1 MFKLIAAQ
9 REAAKQREEEELEEK
24 REEENQEFDFE
35 KIYEENELERENMT
49 ESKLEDEAKDGLQ
62 VEGQDVGTTE
72 IKKTVSSST
81 HKIVE
86 IPRPK
91 PVKSF
96 GKYPNTIQAHPTDVL
111 KEISRTKS
119 QEKTLDDFKNELR
132 NIFQLMYQC

>member
-9 REAAKQREEEELEEK
+9 REAAKQREELEEK
-24 REEENQEFDFE
+24 REDENPEFDFE

-49 ESKLEDEAKDGLQ
+49 ETKLEDEPEDGRE
-62 VEGQDVGTTE
+62 VEGQDASAEE

-132 NIFQLMYQC
+132 NIFKMMFQC

>member
-24 REEENQEFDFE
+24 REDEEFDFE
-35 KIYEENELERENMT
+35 KIYEENELERENMS
-49 ESKLEDEAKDGLQ
+49 ESKLEDELEDRRE
-62 VEGQDVGTTE
+62 VEGQDASAEE
-72 IKKTVSSST
+72 IKKTVSAST

-119 QEKTLDDFKNELR
+119 QEKTLDDLKNELR
-132 NIFQLMYQC
+132 NIFKLMYQC

>member
-132 NIFQLMYQC
+132 NIFKLMYQC